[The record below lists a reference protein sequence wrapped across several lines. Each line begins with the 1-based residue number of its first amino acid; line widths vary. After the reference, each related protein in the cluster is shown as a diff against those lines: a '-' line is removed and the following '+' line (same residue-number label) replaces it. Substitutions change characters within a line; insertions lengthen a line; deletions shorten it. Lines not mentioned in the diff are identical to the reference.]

1 MYSFGVLLCEM
12 YIREM
17 PDPERREEQV
27 LLVRNR
33 FFRNLVRQCLQADP
47 ATRPDMAQ
55 IIQQL
60 EQFDGT
66 DDRLE
71 QYPRSKI

>member
-12 YIREM
+12 CIREM

-33 FFRNLVRQCLQADP
+33 LFRNLVRQCLHADP
-47 ATRPDMAQ
+47 AMRPDMAQ
-55 IIQQL
+55 IIQEL
-60 EQFDGT
+60 EQCDGT
-66 DDRLE
+66 DRLM
-71 QYPRSKI
+71 

>member
-12 YIREM
+12 WIQEM

-47 ATRPDMAQ
+47 AMRPDMAQ
-55 IIQQL
+55 IIQ
-60 EQFDGT
+60 E
-66 DDRLE
+66 LE
-71 QYPRSKI
+71 QYGGIDRLN